1 MSRAPLQVSEV
12 QAAAVDTLARLIVRW
27 RLTVPAI
34 LTLESM
40 QPLSFVGSQFMH
52 VLSPVATGIVPFAQW
67 DEIARL
73 LEDRRG
79 VEYVITILE
88 QHSAGRPRSGA
99 PAPSEVTP

>member
-1 MSRAPLQVSEV
+1 MSRAPLEVSEA
-12 QAAAVDTLARLIVRW
+12 QRAAVDTLARLIVRW

-52 VLSPVATGIVPFAQW
+52 VLSPVATGLVPFAQW
-67 DEIARL
+67 DEVARL

-79 VEYVITILE
+79 VEYVITTLE
-88 QHSAGRPRSGA
+88 QHSAGRSQPAA
-99 PAPSEVTP
+99 PTPSEVTP

>member
-1 MSRAPLQVSEV
+1 MSGGALKISEA
-12 QAAAVDTLARLIVRW
+12 QAAAVKKLAELVVRF

-52 VLSPVATGIVPFAQW
+52 VLSPLATGLVPFAEW

-79 VEYVITILE
+79 VDYVITTIE
-88 QHSAGRPRSGA
+88 NKSASRPGSKA

>member
-1 MSRAPLQVSEV
+1 MKRAPLQITDS
-12 QAAAVDTLARLIVRW
+12 QRAAVETLARLIVRW

-52 VLSPVATGIVPFAQW
+52 VLSPVATGLVPFAQL

-79 VEYVITILE
+79 VEYVITTIE
-88 QHSAGRPRSGA
+88 QHSAGRTSSGG

>member
-1 MSRAPLQVSEV
+1 MSRAPLEVSEA
-12 QAAAVDTLARLIVRW
+12 QRAAVDTLARLIVRW

-52 VLSPVATGIVPFAQW
+52 VLSPVATGLVPFAQW
-67 DEIARL
+67 DEVARL

-79 VEYVITILE
+79 VEYVITTLE
-88 QHSAGRPRSGA
+88 QHSARRPQPAA
-99 PAPSEVTP
+99 PTPSEVTP